1 MGDQRYDRPFTNQSK
16 FISTFSLDFNVDRLD
31 HLIIACLEREAR
43 IGFAELGRRV
53 GLSSPAV
60 AERVRRLEDAGVI
73 TGYHAHV
80 DPAKVG
86 RGIVAIVNLTIP
98 GEECPNIGRH
108 VEGIPSV
115 VECHRVT
122 GDHSAIMKV
131 AVGSIAELET
141 LVDRL
146 VRIGK
151 PSSSLVLSS
160 PVSFRPLTD
169 TMSL

>member
-1 MGDQRYDRPFTNQSK
+1 M
-16 FISTFSLDFNVDRLD
+16 DRLD
-31 HLIIACLEREAR
+31 RLIIAHLEREAR

-80 DPAKVG
+80 DPAQMG

-98 GEECPNIGRH
+98 GAECPNAGKH
-108 VEGIPSV
+108 VADISAV
-115 VECHRVT
+115 VECHRIT

-131 AVGSIAELET
+131 AVGSIAELEA

-146 VRIGK
+146 VKIGK
-151 PSSSLVLSS
+151 PSSSIVLSS
-160 PVSFRPLTD
+160 PVAFRPLTD
-169 TMSL
+169 EPPIRSSTG